1 MEVLGGVVGPV
12 AEGVLHGLT
21 GIQDEGGPVWN
32 EVVTMGIICTRE
44 ESCVWGDGVS
54 IRGGGVLDVG

>member
-32 EVVTMGIICTRE
+32 EVVKGGYNLDWGGE
-44 ESCVWGDGVS
+44 LCVG
-54 IRGGGVLDVG
+54 